1 MKSLVLATFVALA
14 IGKSANKSLLPLS
27 IPPSE
32 LWYEELPPN
41 SRVHVLTQSSREGAD
56 GQWSTFVVEVGTP
69 PQAVRLLPGTSA
81 NAGTTTWVVREQ
93 GCTLQNPQL
102 SSTACASSR
111 GGLFKS
117 NDSTSWSTQS
127 LSNSGVF
134 ELTTEYAESYLG
146 LDGVGAYGF
155 DTLSLGL
162 NTGLPTLS
170 RALIGG
176 LSTNNYW
183 IGSLGL
189 SRWPFNFSNFDD
201 PQPSLL
207 TTLFNHSQIPSLSW
221 AYTAGAA
228 YRNSYG
234 SLTLGGY
241 DTTRHGL
248 NTSSFPFGPDQ
259 AKDLLVTLSSITYDT
274 FGSIPLLTQDIDI
287 LVDSM
292 VTHLWLPTTVC
303 HAFEQAFNLTWNETL
318 ELYVLDDST
327 HEQLLAQKPTF
338 KFTITDGN
346 DSGNA
351 VDISLPYAAFDL
363 SITQPY
369 VEMEQRYFPLKRAHN
384 DSQFTLGRVFLQEA
398 YIIADYGRRNFSI
411 AQALFPGR
419 GVSQQLVSVYP
430 PGFDLEAPRRKPSA
444 GIIAG
449 IVVGGVTLLAIVC
462 GLGSWLYIRKRRQ
475 RGRKRTAV
483 SGPFTIPSFTS
494 NEKTSSPGQG
504 APLWD
509 NGSKAMRELQ
519 SFANHAPQ
527 AGNNTYRMS
536 ELEAPVRV
544 HEIDGRSHPVV
555 ELEAPLR

>member
-1 MKSLVLATFVALA
+1 MYCALKSNEAASYLEELVQDLGTDPMLATSSLQLVA
-14 IGKSANKSLLPLS
+14 P
-27 IPPSE
+27 
-32 LWYEELPPN
+32 
-41 SRVHVLTQSSREGAD
+41 
-56 GQWSTFVVEVGTP
+56 
-69 PQAVRLLPGTSA
+69 
-81 NAGTTTWVVREQ
+81 
-93 GCTLQNPQL
+93 
-102 SSTACASSR
+102 CASSR

-127 LSNSGVF
+127 LSNAGVF

-170 RALIGG
+170 RALIAG

-183 IGSLGL
+183 LGSLGL

-207 TTLFNHSQIPSLSW
+207 TTLFKQSQIPSLSW

-259 AKDLLVTLSSITYDT
+259 AKDPLVTLGSITYDT
-274 FGSIPLLTQDIDI
+274 LGSIPLLTQDIDI

-318 ELYVLDDST
+318 ELYVLDDNT
-327 HEQLLAQKPTF
+327 HQQLLAQKPTF
-338 KFTITDGN
+338 KFTLTDSNHIGN
-346 DSGNA
+346 T

-369 VEMEQRYFPLKRAHN
+369 VEQRYFPLKRAHN
-384 DSQFTLGRVFLQEA
+384 DSQFTLGES
-398 YIIADYGRRNFSI
+398 FSKKRTSSRTTVVETSRLRKHSSLVEGYPSSWSQSI
-411 AQALFPGR
+411 PQALIWK
-419 GVSQQLVSVYP
+419 L
-430 PGFDLEAPRRKPSA
+430 LE
-444 GIIAG
+444 
-449 IVVGGVTLLAIVC
+449 
-462 GLGSWLYIRKRRQ
+462 GS
-475 RGRKRTAV
+475 
-483 SGPFTIPSFTS
+483 
-494 NEKTSSPGQG
+494 
-504 APLWD
+504 
-509 NGSKAMRELQ
+509 
-519 SFANHAPQ
+519 
-527 AGNNTYRMS
+527 
-536 ELEAPVRV
+536 
-544 HEIDGRSHPVV
+544 
-555 ELEAPLR
+555 